1 MNRWGVTVGALLL
14 LAGGCSLTGSYVV
27 QGRLDRLPRMTCTEL
42 ARNGPPADGQVLLT
56 DLRPCQDFVA
66 TRFDGSLDLYVPAYP
81 AGLAQEPRPAD
92 LAFLLQVWDDDER
105 HRLFDNPGPVELT
118 CWAIR
123 GARAVDFCRGP
134 GEIEK
139 WARDG
144 LEEKYPRI
152 RLAKMTV
159 LTVGHGN
166 TPTAYRVQSAFH
178 YGVGELVAGV
188 MILTW
193 GALRVWRR
201 LGSQRAPN
209 VSLEFKGSQGG

>member
-1 MNRWGVTVGALLL
+1 
-14 LAGGCSLTGSYVV
+14 
-27 QGRLDRLPRMTCTEL
+27 MTCTEL
-42 ARNGPPADGQVLLT
+42 TRKGPPADGQVLLT
-56 DLRPCQDFVA
+56 DLRPCQDVVA
-66 TRFDGSLDLYVPAYP
+66 TRFDGALDLYVPAYP

-105 HRLFDNPGPVELT
+105 HRLFDNPGPIELP

-144 LEEKYPRI
+144 LEKKYAGI
-152 RLAKMTV
+152 RFAKVTV

-166 TPTAYRVQSAFH
+166 TPTAYRAQSGFH
-178 YGVGELVAGV
+178 YGIGELVAGV
-188 MILTW
+188 VVLAW
-193 GALRVWRR
+193 GAVRAWRR
-201 LGSQRAPN
+201 LGSQPATALGRTRLPVA
-209 VSLEFKGSQGG
+209 

>member
-1 MNRWGVTVGALLL
+1 ME
-14 LAGGCSLTGSYVV
+14 LT
-27 QGRLDRLPRMTCTEL
+27 RK
-42 ARNGPPADGQVLLT
+42 GPPADGQVLLT

-105 HRLFDNPGPVELT
+105 QRLFDNPGPIELT

-123 GARAVDFCRGP
+123 GARAVDICSRP

-144 LEEKYPRI
+144 LEEKYPGI

-178 YGVGELVAGV
+178 YGIGELVAGV
-188 MILTW
+188 VVLAWAAVRTW
-193 GALRVWRR
+193 GR
-201 LGSQRAPN
+201 LGSQRGPDADI
-209 VSLEFKGSQGG
+209 SLELKEGHGN